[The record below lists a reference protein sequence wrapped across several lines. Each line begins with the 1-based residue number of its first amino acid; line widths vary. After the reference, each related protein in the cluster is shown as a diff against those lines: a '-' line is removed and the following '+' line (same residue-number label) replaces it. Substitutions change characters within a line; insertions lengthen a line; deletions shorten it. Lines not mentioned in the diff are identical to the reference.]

1 MAHIGQPPTHIH
13 TPFED
18 TGIYIITNYPRI
30 SIRTQQVTVTWYSGH
45 LVEVRVSNMYQ
56 GQING
61 LCGNFNN
68 NKGDDSVDRSGVAIN
83 STTPIGLEIL
93 ALSWHYHSDIHLDC
107 YEPSYLD
114 IQDAL
119 QPNKYMR
126 KGIEQLFTAACNCL
140 QQAAVIVNQ

>member
-1 MAHIGQPPTHIH
+1 
-13 TPFED
+13 
-18 TGIYIITNYPRI
+18 
-30 SIRTQQVTVTWYSGH
+30 
-45 LVEVRVSNMYQ
+45 MYQ